1 MNVLISYYFQGTVNV
16 ADSMG
21 IIPVC
26 AFKKFTF

>member
-1 MNVLISYYFQGTVNV
+1 MNVLISYFQGTVNV

-26 AFKKFTF
+26 AFKKFSF